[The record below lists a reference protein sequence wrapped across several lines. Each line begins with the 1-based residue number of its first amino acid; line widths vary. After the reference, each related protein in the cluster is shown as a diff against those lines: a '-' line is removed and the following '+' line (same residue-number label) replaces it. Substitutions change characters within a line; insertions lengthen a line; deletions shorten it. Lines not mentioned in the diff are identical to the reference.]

1 MMTRRRTLLFGLL
14 MAASLTLG
22 AAPAISPAVAQQG
35 GDRDAPGITAQEA
48 QLGREQHKQV
58 LAQFGG
64 AYDDPK
70 LQAYVKNIGER
81 LKDATEFKGEEFT
94 FTLLNSDVVNAFA
107 LPGGYVYVSRGL
119 LALARDEAELAGV
132 LGHEIGHVRA
142 HHTTARVKRA
152 GLGQAGAVAAQILG
166 GLLGGYLGGDMGAR
180 LGAQVGGQ
188 AGALGAQAWVQ
199 GFSREQEFE
208 ADQLGIQNLEA
219 AGYEPRA
226 MASFLGQ
233 LRANDQL
240 DQQLTGGREAVP
252 SWLSSHPRTE
262 DRLTRAGEAAA
273 QAAPGAREQDRE
285 RFLAAIDGLVYGDDP
300 SQGFVRGRTF
310 EHPELGFRFTAPE
323 GFTLKNTPT
332 AVIGRD
338 RQGRFLNFDMA
349 RGRSGDPETFI
360 ARDWAKEA
368 RVENLQ
374 ALQLRSGLE
383 AAAGFTRV
391 QINKQPAEAMLVAIA
406 AGDGQFYR
414 FMFADPRGLGR
425 DDVADFGE
433 AARSFA
439 LLAKGEA
446 RGARPL
452 RIKLHTVASGE
463 TQEDLAKL
471 MKVEQ
476 LPLETFRVLNGFKE
490 GQELRPGEMVKIIV
504 QE

>member
-1 MMTRRRTLLFGLL
+1 MMTRRRTLFFGLL

-188 AGALGAQAWVQ
+188 AGALVQ
-199 GFSREQEFE
+199 SHGSSC
-208 ADQLGIQNLEA
+208 A
-219 AGYEPRA
+219 RA
-226 MASFLGQ
+226 
-233 LRANDQL
+233 LRA
-240 DQQLTGGREAVP
+240 A
-252 SWLSSHPRTE
+252 S
-262 DRLTRAGEAAA
+262 DRD
-273 QAAPGAREQDRE
+273 APTD
-285 RFLAAIDGLVYGDDP
+285 
-300 SQGFVRGRTF
+300 
-310 EHPELGFRFTAPE
+310 
-323 GFTLKNTPT
+323 
-332 AVIGRD
+332 
-338 RQGRFLNFDMA
+338 
-349 RGRSGDPETFI
+349 
-360 ARDWAKEA
+360 
-368 RVENLQ
+368 
-374 ALQLRSGLE
+374 LRS
-383 AAAGFTRV
+383 
-391 QINKQPAEAMLVAIA
+391 
-406 AGDGQFYR
+406 
-414 FMFADPRGLGR
+414 
-425 DDVADFGE
+425 
-433 AARSFA
+433 
-439 LLAKGEA
+439 
-446 RGARPL
+446 
-452 RIKLHTVASGE
+452 
-463 TQEDLAKL
+463 
-471 MKVEQ
+471 
-476 LPLETFRVLNGFKE
+476 
-490 GQELRPGEMVKIIV
+490 
-504 QE
+504 